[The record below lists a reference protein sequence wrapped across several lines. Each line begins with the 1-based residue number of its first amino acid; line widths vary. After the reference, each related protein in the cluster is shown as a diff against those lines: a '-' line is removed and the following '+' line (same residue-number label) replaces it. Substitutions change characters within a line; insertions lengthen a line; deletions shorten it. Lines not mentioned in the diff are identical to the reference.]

1 MRKRGRVSSAAIGVT
16 PVRISAK
23 ERPAPPAGLTARER
37 RQWNEITAALRPDW
51 FEAENLPLLA
61 EYVRAAELCTRLA
74 RELRKVEVCD
84 PRFAGLSRQRM
95 MATNMLLRLATKLRL
110 TIQASTTTRTTKR
123 SNGGGSGLPKPW
135 ELCGRRDDPDGEP
148 FGFN

>member
-1 MRKRGRVSSAAIGVT
+1 MRKRGRVSAAAIGVT

-61 EYVRAAELCTRLA
+61 EYDRTAPRNARGSRASFATS
-74 RELRKVEVCD
+74 
-84 PRFAGLSRQRM
+84 RFAAR
-95 MATNMLLRLATKLRL
+95 
-110 TIQASTTTRTTKR
+110 ASQGYRDRGCWR
-123 SNGGGSGLPKPW
+123 STSYCDWRPSSG
-135 ELCGRRDDPDGEP
+135 
-148 FGFN
+148 

>member
-1 MRKRGRVSSAAIGVT
+1 MRKRGRVSAAAIGVT

-61 EYVRAAELCTRLA
+61 EYDRTASQCTRLA
-74 RELRKVEVCD
+74 RELRNVEVCG

-95 MATNMLLRLATKLRL
+95 LEINVLLRLATKLRL
-110 TIQASTTTRTTKR
+110 TIQSSTTTRTNKHT
-123 SNGGGSGLPKPW
+123 GGSGLPKPW
-135 ELCGRRDDPDGEP
+135 ELCGGPKRPDGEP
-148 FGFN
+148 FGWN

>member
-37 RQWNEITAALRPDW
+37 RHWNEITAALRPDW

-61 EYVRAAELCTRLA
+61 EYVRTAELCTRLA

-95 MATNMLLRLATKLRL
+95 MATNILLRLATKLRL
-110 TIQASTTTRTTKR
+110 TIQSSTTTRTTKH
-123 SNGGGSGLPKPW
+123 SGGSGLPKLW
-135 ELCGRRDDPDGEP
+135 DLCGLAQAP
-148 FGFN
+148 

>member
-16 PVRISAK
+16 PVRISVK
-23 ERPAPPAGLTARER
+23 ERPVPPVGLTARER

-61 EYVRAAELCTRLA
+61 EYVRTAELCTRLA

-84 PRFAGLSRQRM
+84 PRFAGLSRQKM

-110 TIQASTTTRTTKR
+110 TVQSSTTTRTNKHA
-123 SNGGGSGLPKPW
+123 GGSGLPKPW
-135 ELCGRRDDPDGEP
+135 ELCRRRDDPDGEP
-148 FGFN
+148 FGWN

>member
-1 MRKRGRVSSAAIGVT
+1 MRKRGRVSAAAIGVT

-61 EYVRAAELCTRLA
+61 EYDRTASQCTRLA
-74 RELRKVEVCD
+74 RELRNVEVCG

-95 MATNMLLRLATKLRL
+95 LEINVLLRLATKLRL
-110 TIQASTTTRTTKR
+110 TIQSSTTTRTNKHT
-123 SNGGGSGLPKPW
+123 GGSGLPKPW
-135 ELCGRRDDPDGEP
+135 ELCGGPKRPDGKP
-148 FGFN
+148 FGWN

>member
-23 ERPAPPAGLTARER
+23 ERPAPPAELTARER

-61 EYVRAAELCTRLA
+61 EYVRTAELCTRLA

-95 MATNMLLRLATKLRL
+95 LEINILLRLATKLRL
-110 TIQASTTTRTTKR
+110 TIQSSTTTRTNKHA
-123 SNGGGSGLPKPW
+123 GGSGLPKPW
-135 ELCGRRDDPDGEP
+135 NLCGGRKQPDGEP
-148 FGFN
+148 FGWN